1 MLISQGHVAGRDRRN
16 LTLVLALVL
25 GNSDVGAIIK

>member
-1 MLISQGHVAGRDRRN
+1 MLISQGHVAGRDGRN

-25 GNSDVGAIIK
+25 GNSDVGATIK